1 MSDDDDTSGEREAA
15 CVGSDSGWRA
25 DLRRPRVHARHDDA
39 WRPTGD
45 DYDVSWRM
53 SARSEV
59 R

>member
-1 MSDDDDTSGEREAA
+1 MSDDDETSGEREAA
-15 CVGSDSGWRA
+15 CVGVTPVGGRTSGARA
-25 DLRRPRVHARHDDA
+25 YTRHDDA

-53 SARSEV
+53 SARSEA